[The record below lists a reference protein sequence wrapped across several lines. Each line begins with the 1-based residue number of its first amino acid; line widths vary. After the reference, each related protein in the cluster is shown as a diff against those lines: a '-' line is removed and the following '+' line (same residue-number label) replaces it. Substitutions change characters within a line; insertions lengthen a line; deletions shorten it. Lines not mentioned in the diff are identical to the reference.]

1 MKKFV
6 ILLLLA
12 TISVDATASRYIPN
26 EDFSL
31 LDILLLP
38 VSMLLIYFFTRVV
51 DRLESL
57 FNKLHE
63 AYNKSPSNFI
73 QILLGF
79 FGILF
84 FIYAIISS
92 QSNKTSKVDTT
103 HLDSHSNQ
111 IQPPTR
117 TEEKSKLIKLGESTG
132 KYGKFVT
139 YLETSLVI
147 KVNQTYT
154 SVLTMDE
161 YNTCLDKMP
170 YWKKFRVIL
179 FDCSNRKFFVG
190 RQITAKDGITIQDVT
205 FKEKELNIKHIVKD
219 SIESK
224 VSNIICK

>member
-1 MKKFV
+1 MKKFF
-6 ILLLLA
+6 ILLFLGI
-12 TISVDATASRYIPN
+12 ISVDTTASRYVLD
-26 EDFSL
+26 EGFSV

-38 VSMLLIYFFTRVV
+38 VSLLLLYFFISLI
-51 DRLESL
+51 DKLESL
-57 FNKLHE
+57 FKKLHE
-63 AYNKSPSNFI
+63 AYKKSSSDFI
-73 QILLGF
+73 LILLGS

-111 IQPPTR
+111 IQLSVH

-139 YLETSLVI
+139 YLEASLVI

-170 YWKKFRVIL
+170 YCKKFRVIL

-190 RQITAKDGITIQDVT
+190 RQITAKDGITIQDVA
-205 FKEKELNIKHIVKD
+205 FKEKEINIKHIVKD